1 MLKSYLRKMHNVEIR
16 NRSINNS
23 VWILLVSIAIVAG
36 VGLAW
41 IQGEQGGP
49 KLDSADTI
57 AITKASFLF
66 QFARSNDWPQETKEG
81 NFKIGVHGNRIL
93 FDFLVEKYSSQSI
106 GSQMLELVWYEDA
119 EMSEFTHILYTE
131 SEGDDLA
138 ALIKSTGNQPVMVVT
153 SVNGG
158 VQMPKGAVMNFLVQ
172 SSKIRYE
179 LDMDNAV
186 LRGLIVGNRIL
197 SWAVSR

>member
-23 VWILLVSIAIVAG
+23 VWVLLVGIAIVAG

-49 KLDSADTI
+49 KLDSTDTI

-81 NFKIGVHGNRIL
+81 NFKIGIHGNRIL

-106 GSQMLELVWYEDA
+106 GSQMLEMVWYEDA

-158 VQMPKGAVMNFLVQ
+158 VQMPTGAVMNFLVQ